1 MLVLGCETQVYAFVF
16 LFKKTNRQNSA
27 PPDPISVFS
36 ADSKFLIQGLS
47 IALSAVE
54 NGFIQVEL

>member
-47 IALSAVE
+47 IALSVVE
-54 NGFIQVEL
+54 NGFIQAEL